1 MNKMLMIEVKVSLVI
16 ITCTRTADL
25 LARQPMKIPVFLLP
39 YVSHKELYLEM
50 KARCQG
56 KSAMLYWLVIPGW
69 LLLSPQDVFCSYPQ
83 LGFDWLSAKAVNR
96 NPEADC
102 ERSFCKAFD
111 GILWKDVPLLVLG
124 KEMWLQLKVP
134 QVV

>member
-56 KSAMLYWLVIPGW
+56 KSAMLY
-69 LLLSPQDVFCSYPQ
+69 
-83 LGFDWLSAKAVNR
+83 
-96 NPEADC
+96 
-102 ERSFCKAFD
+102 
-111 GILWKDVPLLVLG
+111 
-124 KEMWLQLKVP
+124 
-134 QVV
+134 